1 MKVGFNKE
9 NAMLNT
15 RLCKKASGNNL
26 FHIVDAS
33 GNIIATVETVSD
45 RVELQVTT
53 LPEYHLE
60 KPNGYSSKRDDL

>member
-26 FHIVDAS
+26 FHIVVAS
-33 GNIIATVETVSD
+33 GNIIATVDPVSD
-45 RVELQVTT
+45 RVELQLTT
-53 LPEYHLE
+53 LT
-60 KPNGYSSKRDDL
+60 